1 MISYILCMRARG
13 RIEASFAN
21 KMLAT
26 LHPNQPIWD
35 KYVIHNLGLDVPRK
49 DPEGMVDVYEKIV
62 EWYGEY
68 IGSLNGRQCIKQF
81 DEVLPEYAWIS
92 DVKKLDYYLWG
103 MR

>member
-1 MISYILCMRARG
+1 M
-13 RIEASFAN
+13 
-21 KMLAT
+21 
-26 LHPNQPIWD
+26 
-35 KYVIHNLGLDVPRK
+35 
-49 DPEGMVDVYEKIV
+49 

-81 DEVLPEYAWIS
+81 DEVLPGYAWIS